1 MSIFTSFVTEVLEV
15 PGEPGQTITIRRL
28 APKAL
33 ERARDA
39 ARERGNREMRLTRE
53 SMGEAEFDAFKAEI
67 AKNIAD
73 GGTTVSD
80 PLNGY
85 DRLSLVKDGVTGWT
99 FDAPL
104 DTASFEDIDE
114 DRLEWLATAI
124 LKLSKP
130 SLYAASA
137 EAAQKE
143 A

>member
-39 ARERGNREMRLTRE
+39 ARERGNREMKLTRE
-53 SMGEAEFDAFKAEI
+53 SMGEAEFQAFRAEI
-67 AKNIAD
+67 AKNVAD
-73 GGTTVSD
+73 GSGMSD
-80 PLNGY
+80 PLNQF
-85 DRLSLVKDGVTGWT
+85 DQVSLVKDGVTAWT

-104 DTASFEDIDE
+104 TVESFEDIDE
-114 DRLEWLATAI
+114 DRLEWLARAI

-130 SLYAASA
+130 SLFAASA

>member
-1 MSIFTSFVTEVLEV
+1 MSIFTSFVTEALPV

-33 ERARDA
+33 DRAREA

-53 SMGEAEFDAFKAEI
+53 SMGEAEYESFKAEI
-67 AKNIAD
+67 AKNIAT
-73 GGTTVSD
+73 GPVQSN

-85 DRLSLVKDGVTGWT
+85 DRVSLIQSGVTAWT
-99 FDAPL
+99 FDRAL
-104 DTASFEDIDE
+104 DVEAFEDLD
-114 DRLEWLATAI
+114 DDTQDWLAGAI